1 MEYLEKML
9 GVSVKYHRWKGE
21 LELPY
26 YITERYEMRL
36 VELDKTEMY
45 FPMAQR
51 QTEPDWFFEEAA
63 SPYPNGRSTA
73 CSCSLWI

>member
-1 MEYLEKML
+1 MCYNLIFKLQICIRENNRMEYLEKML

-36 VELDKTEMY
+36 VELDEMKCI
-45 FPMAQR
+45 FLWPKDKLSQIV
-51 QTEPDWFFEEAA
+51 
-63 SPYPNGRSTA
+63 
-73 CSCSLWI
+73 SLK

>member
-36 VELDKTEMY
+36 VELDEMKCIFLWPKDKLSQIVSLKKKDRCTEIS
-45 FPMAQR
+45 
-51 QTEPDWFFEEAA
+51 EGKVH
-63 SPYPNGRSTA
+63 SG
-73 CSCSLWI
+73 

>member
-36 VELDKTEMY
+36 VEVDKMKCISY
-45 FPMAQR
+45 GPKINQVRLA
-51 QTEPDWFFEEAA
+51 
-63 SPYPNGRSTA
+63 
-73 CSCSLWI
+73 L

>member
-36 VELDKTEMY
+36 VELDEMY

-51 QTEPDWFFEEAA
+51 
-63 SPYPNGRSTA
+63 
-73 CSCSLWI
+73 

>member
-36 VELDKTEMY
+36 VELDEMKLLLQRNNL
-45 FPMAQR
+45 AQFVFG
-51 QTEPDWFFEEAA
+51 P
-63 SPYPNGRSTA
+63 
-73 CSCSLWI
+73 

>member
-26 YITERYEMRL
+26 YINDM
-36 VELDKTEMY
+36 KC
-45 FPMAQR
+45 
-51 QTEPDWFFEEAA
+51 
-63 SPYPNGRSTA
+63 G
-73 CSCSLWI
+73 LWNLIK

>member
-26 YITERYEMRL
+26 YITERYYEMQRRNL
-36 VELDKTEMY
+36 INEMY

-51 QTEPDWFFEEAA
+51 
-63 SPYPNGRSTA
+63 
-73 CSCSLWI
+73 

>member
-36 VELDKTEMY
+36 VEVDKMKMY

-51 QTEPDWFFEEAA
+51 
-63 SPYPNGRSTA
+63 
-73 CSCSLWI
+73 